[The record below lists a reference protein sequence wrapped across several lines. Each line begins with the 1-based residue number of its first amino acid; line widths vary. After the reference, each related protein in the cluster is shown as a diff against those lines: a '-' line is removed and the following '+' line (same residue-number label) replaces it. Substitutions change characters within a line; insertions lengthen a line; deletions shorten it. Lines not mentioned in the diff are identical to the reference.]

1 MGRDTAGRDTAGR
14 DARGHETRGGG
25 AAGRAPRRARPVSV
39 AGKVMAILNAFE
51 QGGVRLNLSEI
62 CRRSGLPLATGHR
75 LVGELTEGGFLERVP
90 DGTYRIGT
98 RLWRIGS
105 QAPVV
110 MGLRELAL
118 PHMED
123 LYEATHDNVQLG
135 VLRDDR
141 VLIVERLRGTR
152 SVPTVTQ
159 IASMLPLHTTGV
171 GKVLLAYAPPEVREG
186 VLAGELPRHGPRTIT
201 DPGELRRDLE
211 RVRRDGYALTR
222 DEMTLGA
229 ASVGVPVRDAGGEVV
244 AALSLVSGTRG
255 ADLRRLLPP
264 LKTAARALSRDV
276 AAHWG
281 GHPDMFSDERKPSA

>member
-1 MGRDTAGRDTAGR
+1 MERD
-14 DARGHETRGGG
+14 
-25 AAGRAPRRARPVSV
+25 RPVSV
-39 AGKVMAILNAFE
+39 AGKVMAILNAFA

-62 CRRSGLPLATGHR
+62 CRRAGLPLATGHR
-75 LVGELTEGGFLERVP
+75 LVGELTAGGFLDRLP

-105 QAPVV
+105 QAPAV

-152 SVPTVTQ
+152 SVPVLTQ
-159 IASMLPLHTTGV
+159 VGQTLPLHTTGV
-171 GKVLLAYAPPEVREG
+171 GKVLLAFAAPDVREAI
-186 VLAGELPRHGPRTIT
+186 LAGELERHAARTIT
-201 DPGELRRDLE
+201 DPADLRRSLDE
-211 RVRRDGYALTR
+211 VRRAGYALTR

-229 ASVGVPVRDAGGEVV
+229 ASVGAPVRDAAGDVV
-244 AALSLVSGTRG
+244 AAMSLVAGSRG

-264 LKTAARALSRDV
+264 LTTAVRALSRDV
-276 AAHWG
+276 AAHWHG
-281 GHPDMFSDERKPSA
+281 DPDIFSAERRSGA

>member
-1 MGRDTAGRDTAGR
+1 MT
-14 DARGHETRGGG
+14 GGFR
-25 AAGRAPRRARPVSV
+25 AAGPGSGPRGRWQVAGDGAERARPVSV
-39 AGKVMAILNAFE
+39 AGKVMAILNAFA

-75 LVGELTEGGFLERVP
+75 LVGELVGGGFLERVP

-105 QAPVV
+105 QAPAVT
-110 MGLRELAL
+110 GLRELAL

-152 SVPTVTQ
+152 SVPVVTQ
-159 IASMLPLHTTGV
+159 VGAMLPLHTTGV
-171 GKVLLAYAPPEVREG
+171 GKVLLAYAPPEVREK
-186 VLAGELPRHGPRTIT
+186 VLAGELARHAARSIT
-201 DPGELRRDLE
+201 AADDLRRALE
-211 RVRRDGYALTR
+211 QVRRSGYALTR

-229 ASVGVPVRDAGGEVV
+229 SSVGAPVRDAAGAVV
-244 AALSLVSGTRG
+244 AALSLVSATRS

-264 LKTAARALSRDV
+264 LTTAARALSRDV

-281 GHPDMFSDERKPSA
+281 GDPDLFSAERKTGA

>member
-1 MGRDTAGRDTAGR
+1 MGRDTV
-14 DARGHETRGGG
+14 GGG
-25 AAGRAPRRARPVSV
+25 PATGGTAEGGGPQVARPVSV
-39 AGKVMAILNAFE
+39 AGKVMAILNAFA
-51 QGGVRLNLSEI
+51 QGGVRLTLSEI
-62 CRRSGLPLATGHR
+62 CRRAGLPLATGHR
-75 LVGELTEGGFLERVP
+75 LVGELAGGGFLERVP

-105 QAPVV
+105 QAPAV

-135 VLRDDR
+135 VLRDGHA
-141 VLIVERLRGTR
+141 LIVERLRGRR
-152 SVPTVTQ
+152 SVPVLTQ
-159 IASMLPLHTTGV
+159 VGGMLPLHTTGV
-171 GKVLLAYAPPEVREG
+171 GQVLLAYAPPAVREE
-186 VLAGELPRHGPRTIT
+186 VLAGELARHAVRTIT
-201 DPGELRRDLE
+201 DPAELRRCVE

-229 ASVGVPVRDAGGEVV
+229 SSAGVPVRDAAGEVV

-264 LKTAARALSRDV
+264 LLTAARALSRDV
-276 AAHWG
+276 AAHWH
-281 GHPDMFSDERKPSA
+281 GHADMFPAGRSAGA